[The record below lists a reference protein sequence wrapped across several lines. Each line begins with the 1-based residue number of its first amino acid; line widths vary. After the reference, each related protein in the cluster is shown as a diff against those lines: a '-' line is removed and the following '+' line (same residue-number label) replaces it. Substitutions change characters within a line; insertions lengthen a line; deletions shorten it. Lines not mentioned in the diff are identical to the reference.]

1 MSELQATVELCV
13 EFHKFYNVDLFQRG
27 FYQIRSYIKAAPKLP
42 CKIEVS
48 LPKNEITNETFPP
61 SIINGTAVT
70 KTFQILYRNEEVSLR
85 NNANFKAHFIVE
97 AGKIEETL
105 DKADLQLH
113 IELWYTENGFGISQQ
128 SAIECVS
135 ARVLSLAFQ
144 PTRGLHYHLPVLF
157 DYFHLSAVSVTIH
170 AILSSIHQPYIKKNV
185 LNLMQNRSVRSS
197 PAMQNNKLNQQSS
210 LSSFPS
216 SSSTSSI
223 TSNGK
228 SNKKDSKKTNH
239 KQQQQAH
246 QQMSNGSTME
256 TVFFGPPPG
265 KGKNCLENGARLSS
279 ARKVHHEVCSLLL
292 GAYESLQCY
301 HLEFSN
307 LLPEAERSK
316 INLNDCAKRLS
327 NLSDLAKECQ
337 SRIRMLRY
345 QNDSG
350 LSPHGS
356 MAPRSAA
363 EIAERWERSRWHLT
377 VDSEDDFLA
386 MANSDISQLCGE
398 IVLLWNSFLK
408 AFTNKPQILQHLAR
422 IHHLHRVKRFSEAF
436 FVIENPRTSALGCF
450 EPNYQTYAQT
460 AETVRNSRYFSLMPK
475 LPVSCPDM
483 DGDVSTLP
491 VIFEDIYQAEP
502 ILGGRGRRHS
512 LSDIKN
518 VEGGTTNQ
526 SPETMSSSSSSMNIN
541 SLADVKGRRPSSVP
555 SIKKLEEK
563 AKICKSEAGSI
574 NSEKQEQLT
583 KSEAGSINSEKQEQ
597 LTLSSGYF
605 SQESLP
611 KQKSSPQDPF
621 NFKSNP
627 VAARFLA
634 LDEGSL
640 RSLNQTALGGV
651 RSSQKPNAGAISPSS
666 SSSGTD
672 RADMN
677 AKVVNE
683 TTKENDIN
691 GFSHLEWSAS
701 VPYNLAEEPD
711 EVAGMKHSHSCQ
723 SMPSM
728 TVEHLSLQKQPSDP
742 AVAKLK
748 EIQEDNPSNAN
759 ENISSEANHSPSLNG
774 EDTLMKTT
782 DTDSSPTSDI
792 NKPEDEDTA
801 ISRVDGKTELS
812 KGDPAEEP
820 LASGFQS
827 KSSGGNHP
835 AGSLKSIRE
844 SQEALSKKL
853 NEVRQKSRSTHRE
866 RLIQQRPRAKSEEV
880 SEKFPDELRPRSR
893 KQSEGDALELKPL
906 DDDKSEAD
914 SELSKKSHE
923 DSDKTLSAPK
933 LVQGLKGSGGQGNT
947 LPPPPMQFRDP
958 PRKNCDEAVS
968 SLRKERA
975 MKIQRSLEE
984 RFTKRMSQ
992 YEDTL
997 QQHKLDT
1004 HLSSVPSSKVNGASR
1019 EESLLN
1025 GTGLGEGG
1033 GGGGT
1038 MPIMRKVKEISEQPS
1053 IPPSSSSSLSRLELR
1068 HQKHLTEHVDRT
1080 QKLVGHE
1087 DPEDATRTNCFVM
1100 EQTGDCM
1107 ETKTLPRSSSR
1118 KLSPRHFDHTAI
1130 GEDML
1135 SNDFRQH
1142 HERILQ
1148 RLVSMV
1154 GDQTL
1159 NFIKAKEE
1167 FKKLVT
1173 FPGILY
1179 SDLSRF
1185 PSFVPYFHLTK
1196 ETRLLN
1202 PRQVHLIVCV
1212 HGLDGNSADL
1222 RLIKT
1227 YLEMALPGHNM
1238 DFLMSEVNQGDTFSS
1253 FETMTDRLVDEILQH
1268 VANYPMASI
1277 PSRIS
1282 FVGHSLG
1289 CILIRSAIS
1298 RPKVSHLVTKF
1309 YTYLSLSGPHLGTL
1323 YNNSGL
1329 VNMGMWVMQK
1339 WKKSGSLHQLS
1350 LKDAQDIRQT
1360 FLYRLS
1366 LQSNLHKFR
1375 HVLLAGSTQDRYVPW
1390 HSARIELCKAAAKDN
1405 SVTGAAYREMVSN
1418 IISPIVNSPSG
1429 TPTFVRYDVHHALPS
1444 NTNSLIGRAAH
1455 IAVLDSELF
1464 IEKFLII
1471 SALKYFQ

>member
-1 MSELQATVELCV
+1 MLVDDNDDGDEHDIKLTFSHLTLHVKLWACLHQISQEEIIGSEKIEVKVPSFAGNFLVMSELQATVELCV

-170 AILSSIHQPYIKKNV
+170 AILSSIHQPYIN
-185 LNLMQNRSVRSS
+185 SVRSS
-197 PAMQNNKLNQQSS
+197 PAMQNNKINHQSS
-210 LSSFPS
+210 VSSFTS

-228 SNKKDSKKTNH
+228 PNKKDSKKTNH
-239 KQQQQAH
+239 KQQQQA
-246 QQMSNGSTME
+246 QKQMSNGSTME

-307 LLPEAERSK
+307 LLPETERSK
-316 INLNDCAKRLS
+316 IHLNDCAKRLS
-327 NLSDLAKECQ
+327 NLSDLAK
-337 SRIRMLRY
+337 
-345 QNDSG
+345 
-350 LSPHGS
+350 
-356 MAPRSAA
+356 
-363 EIAERWERSRWHLT
+363 T

-475 LPVSCPDM
+475 LPVSCPEM

-518 VEGGTTNQ
+518 IEGGTSNQ
-526 SPETMSSSSSSMNIN
+526 SPETMSTSSSMNIN
-541 SLADVKGRRPSSVP
+541 SLADIKGRRPSSVP

-563 AKICKSEAGSI
+563 GKISMSEVGSI
-574 NSEKQEQLT
+574 SSEKHEQLT
-583 KSEAGSINSEKQEQ
+583 M
-597 LTLSSGYF
+597 SSGYF

-611 KQKSSPQDPF
+611 KQKCSPQDPF

-627 VAARFLA
+627 VGARFMA
-634 LDEGSL
+634 LDEEGGSFQSSNL
-640 RSLNQTALGGV
+640 KALANIHT
-651 RSSQKPNAGAISPSS
+651 SEKQNAVVAISPSS
-666 SSSGTD
+666 SSSGTE
-672 RADMN
+672 RTDMN

-723 SMPSM
+723 SMPSLS
-728 TVEHLSLQKQPSDP
+728 VEHLGLQKQSSDP
-742 AVAKLK
+742 LVAKLG
-748 EIQEDNPSNAN
+748 EIQEDSPSNAN
-759 ENISSEANHSPSLNG
+759 ESCTSDANPSSLIIEEEESISR
-774 EDTLMKTT
+774 KTT
-782 DTDSSPTSDI
+782 ATDAPSTSDI
-792 NKPEDEDTA
+792 NNPKDDDNMA
-801 ISRVDGKTELS
+801 LLRVEGNKTEPNKS
-812 KGDPAEEP
+812 DATTEEP
-820 LASGFQS
+820 STSGFQS

-835 AGSLKSIRE
+835 VGSLKSIRE

-893 KQSEGDALELKPL
+893 KQSEGDAIDIKPL
-906 DDDKSEAD
+906 ESDKTD
-914 SELSKKSHE
+914 TELSSNTTQGLS
-923 DSDKTLSAPK
+923 DDKTLSAPK
-933 LVQGLKGSGGQGNT
+933 LVQGLKGSGGQGNA

-958 PRKNCDEAVS
+958 PRKNCDEAMS

-1004 HLSSVPSSKVNGASR
+1004 ILSSVPPSKVNGTR
-1019 EESLLN
+1019 EEGGLN
-1025 GTGLGEGG
+1025 GEGG
-1033 GGGGT
+1033 RGGGT

-1053 IPPSSSSSLSRLELR
+1053 IRPTSSSSSLSRLELR
-1068 HQKHLTEHVDRT
+1068 HQKHLTEHVGSS
-1080 QKLVGHE
+1080 QKLVGHV
-1087 DPEDATRTNCFVM
+1087 DPEEDTRTNCFVM
-1100 EQTGDCM
+1100 ERTGDCM
-1107 ETKTLPRSSSR
+1107 ETKTLPTSSSR
-1118 KLSPRHFDHTAI
+1118 KLSPRDFDHTTI
-1130 GEDML
+1130 GEDLL

-1268 VANYPMASI
+1268 VENYPMASI

-1298 RPKVSHLVTKF
+1298 RPKVSHLVSKF

>member
-170 AILSSIHQPYIKKNV
+170 AILSSIHQPYIN
-185 LNLMQNRSVRSS
+185 SVRSS

-327 NLSDLAKECQ
+327 NLSDLAK
-337 SRIRMLRY
+337 
-345 QNDSG
+345 
-350 LSPHGS
+350 
-356 MAPRSAA
+356 
-363 EIAERWERSRWHLT
+363 T

-555 SIKKLEEK
+555 SIKKLEE
-563 AKICKSEAGSI
+563 
-574 NSEKQEQLT
+574 
-583 KSEAGSINSEKQEQ
+583 
-597 LTLSSGYF
+597 
-605 SQESLP
+605 